1 MLRSARSTR
10 IAQTFTLPTIA
21 IIAAACGGEVKNV
34 KEVVGD
40 SANPVA
46 TITVPGPT
54 VSSTGTV
61 VSNTPTQAVS
71 IAEGEKVFQEKR
83 YADAAVLFSTYVD
96 QHPNNPWGHYM
107 LGLSSWKA
115 GDLQRAESAFVRA
128 NEIDPRHVKTLL
140 NLTRVHL
147 DQGRPKD
154 ALARVNAALVLDS
167 SSGEAYRLLGRVR
180 SALNEPNEAIAAYRL
195 ALSHDPKDVWSM
207 NNVGLILIQQGSF
220 EEALGPLAL
229 AVQLDSGVAT
239 FQNNLGIALE
249 HTGRFTLA
257 TQAFKSALAVD
268 ESYTKAKLSL
278 ARVEGRKEDPT
289 VTPVELTTLAES
301 FDREIRGVQMGGPIP
316 KN

>member
-83 YADAAVLFSTYVD
+83 YADAAALFSTYVD

-115 GDLQRAESAFVRA
+115 GDLERAESAFVRA
-128 NEIDPRHVKTLL
+128 NEIDPKHVKTLL
-140 NLTRVHL
+140 NMGIVRAFGKQDLE
-147 DQGRPKD
+147 G
-154 ALARVNAALVLDS
+154 AAKAWEEV
-167 SSGEAYRLLGRVR
+167 V
-180 SALNEPNEAIAAYRL
+180 AIAPNSQEGQA
-195 ALSHDPKDVWSM
+195 AKK
-207 NNVGLILIQQGSF
+207 GLEGLRNAHAPG
-220 EEALGPLAL
+220 
-229 AVQLDSGVAT
+229 T
-239 FQNNLGIALE
+239 
-249 HTGRFTLA
+249 TGA
-257 TQAFKSALAVD
+257 Q
-268 ESYTKAKLSL
+268 
-278 ARVEGRKEDPT
+278 
-289 VTPVELTTLAES
+289 
-301 FDREIRGVQMGGPIP
+301 
-316 KN
+316 